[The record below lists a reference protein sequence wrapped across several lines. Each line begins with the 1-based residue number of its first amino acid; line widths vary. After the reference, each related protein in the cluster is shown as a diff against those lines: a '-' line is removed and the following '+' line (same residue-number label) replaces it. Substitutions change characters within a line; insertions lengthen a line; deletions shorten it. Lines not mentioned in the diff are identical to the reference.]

1 MNKVPLGTALR
12 VCMCAGLFQLF
23 APTAAQATGV
33 PVDGFLP
40 QVGITLTNEYID
52 ELDFFPAPSS
62 QPGGIFLGPTSAPV
76 YDIALLDT
84 GAATSLLTTAADTA
98 FNIGGSYPGDNDGFR
113 GTEVITI
120 GGASGFVD
128 ASINDPLGLYAAG
141 LQSRTTNSGALAINN
156 SSFEGQTNTSN
167 ITVPAESD
175 LPNVVGLSFASQYA
189 TRIRNSQPQIFEV
202 DGQTVRSPAIDF
214 HPLGSEGLGIT
225 RKAQLFLAGPSPSTP
240 LHFPNLGNLDLDR
253 PWENPSQPT
262 VVQGGHFLNATFNNN
277 SASLSSEFFFDTGA
291 SVTVLSEFKALEMG
305 FDVTTDEPEFTI
317 SIIGSGGLIDV
328 PGFFVDQITVPALGG
343 NLVVNNVPVIV
354 LDVTNV
360 SNPGNVVDGI
370 IGTNIFQGRDIVID
384 PNPSLGGG
392 GPSAGVY
399 ISDPVTT
406 EHNWSST
413 AATGNWQ
420 TTSSWSP
427 ASVPGQLSNA
437 NVRHVAGGNQQVTLA
452 SDSQVFEVNISGGSG
467 GQTMTLAVTSGAKLT
482 TFSGTN
488 IEEGGVLQLEGAT
501 LDTQYIDVREGGV
514 LTGEGSIFTGSG
526 TIGGQVEN
534 VAGLIAP
541 GDGIGTLEIEGRLS
555 NSTGG
560 TLQFDLGGLAP
571 GTEHDHLDVDGTV
584 ALAGTL
590 EVILDGSFTPS
601 VNDTFTL
608 ISVSES
614 LAGEFEHLL
623 LPTGYNWGVNYN
635 ATSLELFVGDPG
647 DQLLFGDANNDLAV
661 DGSDLLAVTNNF
673 ASTGPTNGLLL
684 GDANDDGVVEGGD
697 LLAVTN
703 NFGSTLPGSL
713 GSTSF
718 PEPVPE
724 PATGLVLA
732 LMLGGS
738 GLAKNSRLLRR

>member
-1 MNKVPLGTALR
+1 MSKLPSLLLLILSLSLAPCASGT
-12 VCMCAGLFQLF
+12 GI
-23 APTAAQATGV
+23 

-40 QVGITLTNEYID
+40 QVGITLTNEYVD

-62 QPGGIFLGPTSAPV
+62 QLGGVFLSPTSAPV

-98 FNIGGSYPGDNDGFR
+98 FNIGGSYPGDSDGFR

-128 ASINDPLGLYAAG
+128 ASINDPFGLYAAG
-141 LQSRTTNSGALAINN
+141 LQNRTSSSGALAINN
-156 SSFEGQTNTSN
+156 ASFEGQTNTSN
-167 ITVPAESD
+167 ITVPEESD
-175 LPNVVGLSFASQYA
+175 LPNVLGLSFASQYA

-225 RKAQLFLAGPSPSTP
+225 RKAQLLLAGASPSTP

-277 SASLSSEFFFDTGA
+277 NASLSSEFFFDTGA

-328 PGFFVDQITVPALGG
+328 PGFFIDQLTVPALGG

-406 EHNWSST
+406 EANWSS
-413 AATGNWQ
+413 AASTGSWQ
-420 TTSSWSP
+420 TASAWSP
-427 ASVPGQLSNA
+427 SSVPSQLSNV
-437 NVRHVAGGNQQVTLA
+437 NVRHVSGGSQQVTLA
-452 SDSQVFEVNISGGSG
+452 SDSQVFEVNISGGSS

-488 IEEGGVLQLEGAT
+488 IEQGGVLNLDGVT
-501 LDTQYIDVREGGV
+501 LDTQYVDVREGGT
-514 LTGEGSIFTGSG
+514 LTGTGAIFTGSG
-526 TIGGQVEN
+526 SIGGQVEN

-541 GDGIGTLEIEGRLS
+541 GGGIGTLEIEGRLS

-560 TLQFDLGGLAP
+560 TLQFELGGLTP
-571 GTEHDHLDVDGTV
+571 GSQHDQIEVEGTV

-614 LAGEFEHLL
+614 LGGEFENFL
-623 LPTGYNWGVNYN
+623 LPAGYNWGLNYN
-635 ATSLELFVGDPG
+635 ETSLELFVGNPG
-647 DQLLFGDANNDLAV
+647 DFNHDGTVDAIDYTVWRDGLGSRYTEADYSMWKTNFGEIYPASLAFGDAN
-661 DGSDLLAVTNNF
+661 T
-673 ASTGPTNGLLL
+673 T
-684 GDANDDGVVEGGD
+684 
-697 LLAVTN
+697 
-703 NFGSTLPGSL
+703 
-713 GSTSF
+713 
-718 PEPVPE
+718 VPE
-724 PATGLVLA
+724 PSTGFVLT
-732 LMLGGS
+732 LLCVMT
-738 GLAKNSRLLRR
+738 LARNSYLSQK